1 MLFFL
6 LVVDCKTLFV
16 TFICFHCK
24 SLVSVLALFSCV
36 LGFLLFLI
44 TVLNW
49 RRDAE
54 RCEPFIGGQGG
65 EVFMSTV
72 RIFFP
77 ENFFIFIGIH
87 LFCLIIGGF
96 LDCCQIRN
104 GLFVTMFWRFISDS
118 FVLRFCLLK
127 GYLYCCN

>member
-24 SLVSVLALFSCV
+24 SLASVLALFSCV

-54 RCEPFIGGQGG
+54 RCEPFIGGGG
-65 EVFMSTV
+65 EVFM
-72 RIFFP
+72 IFFFLKTFSYLL
-77 ENFFIFIGIH
+77 EFIYFVSSLEDFWIAAKSGMV
-87 LFCLIIGGF
+87 CL
-96 LDCCQIRN
+96 
-104 GLFVTMFWRFISDS
+104 
-118 FVLRFCLLK
+118 
-127 GYLYCCN
+127 